1 MRTTPSLSVVS
12 LAVIAS
18 LPLMAGAQTLD
29 DMVISA
35 SRIEQRT
42 FDAPGSIQS
51 VGQEQIQQSGPQ
63 INLSESLA
71 SIPGINIANR
81 NNYSQD
87 LQVSIRG
94 FGSRAPFGVRG
105 VRLLID
111 GIPQTLPDGQG
122 QSSQFALTSAGRIE
136 VLKGPISSL
145 YGNAAGGVVQVFTR
159 EPGDRPE
166 LSLGGYRGSDGLQ
179 RSTLQYSEKQGSYGM
194 VVDVSEMASDG
205 FRDYSEAKRSQF
217 NAKLNLD
224 RPDGRTSLIANV
236 VKNDSQEPGSLT
248 LAELES
254 DRTQAVSANVIHRYG
269 KEFTQA
275 MLGVVSDHA
284 VNTDFKIGWRAYY
297 GLRKLDNPL
306 APDTSSTGFSEIDR
320 RFYGASVSAT
330 LQATL
335 LGKPIISTLGL
346 DLDGVKDER
355 TARQNL
361 AGKPAGPLGREE
373 DNLASNTDA
382 FVQTQWFVSERATL
396 MAGLRAS
403 RVTLEVDDHYLDD
416 NVDGS
421 GKRRY
426 SGVSPVLGLTLHASD
441 RLNVF
446 AQVGRGFETPTMNE
460 VLYTPNGTRTPS
472 NRFYGEIDAAKSKQA
487 ELGLKWRPAISTK
500 LDASVFQAKTDRDI
514 VPYYLSTS
522 SSAWQNAKTARRG
535 AEVSV
540 EHLAAKTVR
549 LRAALTYVDARYDEE
564 IQTVRATTT
573 SLVNVAKG
581 NTMPGVPK
589 TRYFFEAA
597 WRSAGWQTTGKSFTE
612 VAMEWIGAGSMW
624 ANSANTASVAGY
636 GVANLRIGQHWQ
648 HGDHRIQFSA
658 RVDNLGDKEYV
669 GSVVSDQAFLRFYEP
684 GAPRN
689 WLVGLSYA
697 YLM

>member
-1 MRTTPSLSVVS
+1 M
-12 LAVIAS
+12 IAS
-18 LPLMAGAQTLD
+18 LPLMAAAQSLD

-166 LSLGGYRGSDGLQ
+166 LSLGGYYGSDGLH

-224 RPDGRTSLIANV
+224 RPGGRTSFMANIV
-236 VKNDSQEPGSLT
+236 RNDSQEPGSLT

-254 DRTQAVSANVIHRYG
+254 DRNQAVSANVIHRYG

-330 LQATL
+330 LQANL
-335 LGKPIISTLGL
+335 LGKPIISTLGV
-346 DLDGVKDER
+346 DLDGVKDDR

-361 AGKPAGPLGREE
+361 AGKPAGPLGRKE

-396 MAGLRAS
+396 MAGVRAS

-416 NVDGS
+416 SVDGS

-426 SGVSPVLGLTLHASD
+426 SGVSPVLGLTLHATD

-472 NRFYGEIDAAKSKQA
+472 NRFYGGIDAAKSKQA
-487 ELGLKWRPAISTK
+487 ELGLKWRPAASTK

-522 SSAWQNAKTARRG
+522 SSAWQNAKTQRRG
-535 AEVSV
+535 AEVSA

-589 TRYFFEAA
+589 ARYFLEAS

-624 ANSANTASVAGY
+624 ANSANTSSVAGY
-636 GVANLRIGQHWQ
+636 GVTNLRIGQQWQ
-648 HGDHRIQFSA
+648 QGDHRIQLSA
-658 RVDNLGDKEYV
+658 RVDNLGDKAYV

>member
-1 MRTTPSLSVVS
+1 MKTTPSLSVVS
-12 LAVIAS
+12 LAVITS
-18 LPLMAGAQTLD
+18 LPLMAGAQSLD

-166 LSLGGYRGSDGLQ
+166 LSLGGYHGSDGLQ
-179 RSTLQYSEKQGSYGM
+179 RSTLQYSEKQGAYGM
-194 VVDVSEMASDG
+194 VVDLSEMASDG

-224 RPDGRTSLIANV
+224 RPGGRTSFIANV
-236 VKNDSQEPGSLT
+236 VQNDSQEPGSLT

-254 DRTQAVSANVIHRYG
+254 DRNQAVSANVIHRYG

-320 RFYGASVSAT
+320 RFFGASVSAN

-335 LGKPIISTLGL
+335 LGKPIISSLGL

-382 FVQTQWFVSERATL
+382 FVQSQWFVSERATL

-426 SGVSPVLGLTLHASD
+426 SGVSPVLGLTLHASE

-487 ELGLKWRPAISTK
+487 ELGLKWRAASTK

-522 SSAWQNAKTARRG
+522 SSAWQNAKTERRG
-535 AEVSV
+535 AEVSA
-540 EHLAAKTVR
+540 EHLASKTLR
-549 LRAALTYVDARYDEE
+549 LRAALTYVQARYDEE

-573 SLVNVAKG
+573 SLVDVAKG

-597 WRSAGWQTTGKSFTE
+597 WRSAGWPATGKSFTE

-636 GVANLRIGQHWQ
+636 GVTNLRIGQQWQ
-648 HGDHRIQFSA
+648 HGDHRIQLSA